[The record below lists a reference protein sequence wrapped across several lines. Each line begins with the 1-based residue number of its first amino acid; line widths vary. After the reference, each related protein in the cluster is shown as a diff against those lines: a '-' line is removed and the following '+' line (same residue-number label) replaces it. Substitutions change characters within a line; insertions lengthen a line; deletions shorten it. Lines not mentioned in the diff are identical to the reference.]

1 MSTIYDWLTVGL
13 FAGLIVLF
21 LQRSSSEE
29 PGDKLRDY
37 LFAGVGCAVI
47 NQLGNE
53 GMHLLAVLALV
64 GLLAFIHLALRP
76 LDEFRAR

>member
-1 MSTIYDWLTVGL
+1 MSTVYDWLTVGL

-29 PGDKLRDY
+29 PGDRLRDY
-37 LFAGVGCAVI
+37 LLAGCGLAVI

-53 GMHLLAVLALV
+53 GMHLLAILALL
-64 GLLAFIHLALRP
+64 GLLGFIHLTLRP
-76 LDEFRAR
+76 LDELRNR

>member
-13 FAGLIVLF
+13 FAGLVVLF

-29 PGDKLRDY
+29 PGDRLRDY
-37 LFAGVGCAVI
+37 LLAGCGCAAV

-64 GLLAFIHLALRP
+64 GLLGFIHLTLRP